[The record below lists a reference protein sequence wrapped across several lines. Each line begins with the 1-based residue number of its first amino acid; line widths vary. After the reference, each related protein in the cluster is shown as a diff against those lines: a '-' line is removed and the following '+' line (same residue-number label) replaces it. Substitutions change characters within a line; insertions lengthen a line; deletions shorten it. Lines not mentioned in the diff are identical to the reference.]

1 MMTATILI
9 HESAA
14 NHIDRVIGHYTP
26 SGTKWHDGLRRR
38 RVNAE
43 QANAALSV
51 LRGALE
57 TIDPVASVHSMRHAQ
72 ALNDAVREIKRAIA
86 KIGA

>member
-1 MMTATILI
+1 MTTATILI

-38 RVNAE
+38 RVSAE
-43 QANAALSV
+43 QANAALV
-51 LRGALE
+51 TLRGALA
-57 TIDPVASVHSMRHAQ
+57 TIDPAASVHSMRHAQ
-72 ALNDAVREIKRAIA
+72 ALNGAARELKRVIA
-86 KIGA
+86 KLSA